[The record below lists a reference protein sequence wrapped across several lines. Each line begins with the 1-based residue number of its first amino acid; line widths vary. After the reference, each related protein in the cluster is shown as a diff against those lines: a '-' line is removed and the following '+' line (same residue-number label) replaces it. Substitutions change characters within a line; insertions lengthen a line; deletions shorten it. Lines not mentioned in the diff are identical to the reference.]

1 MATVIITVNTYEAPD
16 IFLVSC
22 GLLLVTTVV
31 CWWFM
36 WLAGLTGRPLCWDVT
51 MSTASVMAR
60 CMILLDC
67 AAWCI
72 LSCSLRRCKVK
83 TSWLLWQQ
91 FCYILLRIKIDLG
104 NQKRYR
110 TCCNF
115 AYFKHSV
122 SKTKHDSKWCDN
134 CRGSKKQGGLGW
146 VAYWTNPDLHDYFT
160 LLLFYYIS
168 HFAPFYSIVHQDK
181 LSWSRQPN
189 RLGNSAHWINKEL
202 INI

>member
-83 TSWLLWQQ
+83 TSWPLWQQ
-91 FCYILLRIKIDLG
+91 FRYILLRIKIDLG

-122 SKTKHDSKWCDN
+122 SKPKHDSKWCDN
-134 CRGSKKQGGLGW
+134 SSGAKEVWCWSTITGKRGL
-146 VAYWTNPDLHDYFT
+146 
-160 LLLFYYIS
+160 
-168 HFAPFYSIVHQDK
+168 IVIRQ
-181 LSWSRQPN
+181 LSWRVRSGRVWGLKVGKKMDLCHSITKFKVPN
-189 RLGNSAHWINKEL
+189 LTLS
-202 INI
+202 

>member
-83 TSWLLWQQ
+83 KSWLLWQQ

-134 CRGSKKQGGLGW
+134 SSGAKEVWCWSTITGKRGL
-146 VAYWTNPDLHDYFT
+146 
-160 LLLFYYIS
+160 
-168 HFAPFYSIVHQDK
+168 IVIRQ
-181 LSWSRQPN
+181 LSWRVRSGRVWG
-189 RLGNSAHWINKEL
+189 LKVGKKWIYVTLSQNLKCQT
-202 INI
+202 